1 MELDNHAATLRQNI
15 TQLPEK
21 DRDFAMSLLNAYRAG
36 RMSEKQ
42 KHWIATLARR
52 ASGAEPKP
60 TAIDVSG
67 ITKLLSQARAKH
79 PAILLRADDKPVRI
93 SVAGSKSKTP
103 GAIMV
108 TGTGSF
114 ESRPYYGKIMGG
126 TFHPSPRNDTATI
139 ASVTAL
145 LLAFAADPAATAADY
160 GRSTGVC
167 SFCAR
172 QLTDDRS
179 VSVGYGP
186 ICAETYHLPWGAD
199 HGHL

>member
-1 MELDNHAATLRQNI
+1 MSDLATHAATLRKHLDK
-15 TQLPEK
+15 LPEK
-21 DRDFAMSLLNAYRAG
+21 DRAFARSLLDAYAAG
-36 RMSEKQ
+36 RCSEKQ
-42 KHWIATLARR
+42 AHWIATLARR

-60 TAIDVSG
+60 TAIDVSS
-67 ITKLLSQARAKH
+67 IAALLSQARAKH
-79 PAILLRADDKPVRI
+79 PAILLRADDRPVRI
-93 SVAGSKSKTP
+93 SVAGAKSKTP

-114 ESRPYYGKIMGG
+114 ESRPYYGKIVAGV
-126 TFHPSPRNDTATI
+126 FHASPRNEPATI

-145 LLAFAADPAATAADY
+145 LVAFAADPAATAADY
-160 GRSTGVC
+160 GKATGVC

-186 ICAETYHLPWGAD
+186 ICAETYHLPWGA
-199 HGHL
+199 

>member
-1 MELDNHAATLRQNI
+1 MELDANAHTLRQNI
-15 TQLPEK
+15 GQLPEK
-21 DRDFAMSLLNAYRAG
+21 DRDFAMSLLNSYRAG
-36 RMSEKQ
+36 RVSEKQ
-42 KHWIATLARR
+42 AHWIATLARR

-60 TAIDVSG
+60 TAIDVAG
-67 ITKLLSQARAKH
+67 IEALLAQARAKH
-79 PAILLRADDKPVRI
+79 PAILLRADDRPVRI

-108 TGTGSF
+108 TGTGNF
-114 ESRPYYGKIMGG
+114 ESRPYYGKIVGG
-126 TFHPSPRNDTATI
+126 TFLPSPRNEPSTI

-145 LLAFAADPAATAADY
+145 LVAFAADPAATAADY

-172 QLTDDRS
+172 QLTDERS

-186 ICAETYHLPWGAD
+186 ICAETYHLPWGA
-199 HGHL
+199 

>member
-1 MELDNHAATLRQNI
+1 MSDLATNAATLRANLDK
-15 TQLPEK
+15 LPEK
-21 DRDFAMSLLNAYRAG
+21 DRAFARSLLADYAAG
-36 RMSEKQ
+36 RCSEKQ
-42 KHWIATLARR
+42 AHWIATLARR
-52 ASGAEPKP
+52 ASGSEPAP

-67 ITKLLSQARAKH
+67 IEALLGRSSAKH
-79 PAILLRADDKPVRI
+79 PAILLRTTAARPVRI
-93 SVAGSKSKTP
+93 SVAGAKSKTP

-108 TGTGSF
+108 TGNGPF
-114 ESRPYYGKIMGG
+114 ETRPYYGKILNGVFIQG
-126 TFHPSPRNDTATI
+126 KNEPATI

-145 LLAFAADPAATAADY
+145 LLDFSRDPAATAAEY

-186 ICAETYHLPWGAD
+186 ICAETYHLPWGA
-199 HGHL
+199 